1 MRLRN
6 NLQEAKAMVPNS
18 AQRNEACG
26 CSHSSRRSFLSD
38 SGMGF
43 TGLALGAMLQ
53 QDGVVRCAETPA
65 WSPPTG
71 KSQFPAKAKSVI
83 WIFLS
88 GGYSQLE
95 TFDPKPALNKYA
107 GKTFQETPFENPL
120 ESPVHDKR
128 SRSVI
133 AKVRDKYAKIFPLQ
147 VGWKKHGESGIE
159 VSDWF
164 PHLATCVDDMS
175 FVRNMWTTDND
186 HAAENQI
193 HTGRH
198 KLDETQPSVG
208 AWATYGLGSLNE
220 DLPQFLVLGGPTR
233 SDTRASFDSYYLGPK
248 YAGIP
253 LGVDAKNAM
262 LYGQRSADILPE
274 EQRKEF
280 ELAEGLNR
288 LAAVEY
294 PEDDA
299 VRARIRS
306 YELAFKMQTA
316 VPEAVDLASETQDIQ
331 QLYGLNNA
339 NTKVA
344 GERMLAARRLVERGV
359 RFVQVY
365 PSPYGVWDS
374 HKALRKNHA
383 TQTAKVDQPVAGL
396 LKDLKQRGLLD
407 DVLVVFCTEFGR
419 TPAVEERS
427 GGTDGRDHHPHGFT
441 VWFAGAGVKRGF
453 VHGATDELG
462 FHALG
467 GGHYVTDIHATVLH
481 LMGLDGRTLEV
492 PGRKRLDI
500 DHGSAIAEI
509 LS

>member
-1 MRLRN
+1 M
-6 NLQEAKAMVPNS
+6 
-18 AQRNEACG
+18 
-26 CSHSSRRSFLSD
+26 SREFLCRRTHRRTFLAD
-38 SGMGF
+38 CGMGF

-53 QDGVVRCAETPA
+53 REGLA
-65 WSPPTG
+65 SPDPQPHLPTG
-71 KSQFPAKAKSVI
+71 QPLVAPKAKSVI
-83 WIFLS
+83 WFFMN
-88 GGYSQLE
+88 GGASHVE
-95 TFDPKPALNKYA
+95 SFDPKPALNKYA
-107 GKTFQETPFENPL
+107 GMTFQETPFPNPL
-120 ESPVHDKR
+120 ESPLHDKR
-128 SRSVI
+128 SRAVI
-133 AKVRDKYAKIFPLQ
+133 EKVRDKYSKIFPLQ
-147 VGWKKHGESGIE
+147 VGWKKRGESGIE
-159 VSDWF
+159 VSDWL
-164 PHLATCVDDMS
+164 PHIGSCVDDMT

-208 AWATYGLGSLNE
+208 AWVTYGLGSLNE
-220 DLPQFLVLGGPTR
+220 NLPQFLVLGGPTR
-233 SDTRASFDSYYLGPK
+233 ADTRSSFGSYYLGPK
-248 YAGIP
+248 YGGIP
-253 LGVDAKNAM
+253 LAVDPKNP
-262 LYGQRSADILPE
+262 LPYGRRSPDILPD
-274 EQRKEF
+274 EQRNEF
-280 ELAEGLNR
+280 EFAGQLNR

-306 YELAFKMQTA
+306 YELAFRMQMA
-316 VPEAVDLASETQDIQ
+316 VPEAVNLSSETKEVQ
-331 QLYGLNNA
+331 QLYGLDNS

-374 HKALRKNHA
+374 HRSLKKNHA
-383 TQTAKVDQPVAGL
+383 AQTAKIDKPVAGL
-396 LKDLKQRGLLD
+396 LKDLKRRGLFD

-441 VWFAGAGVKRGF
+441 VFFAGAGVKRGY

-462 FHALG
+462 FHAIEP
-467 GGHYVTDIHATVLH
+467 GHYITDMHATVLH
-481 LMGLDGRTLEV
+481 LMGLDGRRLEV

-500 DHGSAIAEI
+500 DHGAPIQDI
-509 LS
+509 LT

>member
-1 MRLRN
+1 M
-6 NLQEAKAMVPNS
+6 S
-18 AQRNEACG
+18 ATLDVACNG
-26 CSHSSRRSFLSD
+26 HRRDFLSD
-38 SGMGF
+38 VGMGF

-53 QDGVVRCAETPA
+53 RDGISRDAGPA
-65 WSPPTG
+65 DSGQPLG
-71 KSQFPAKAKSVI
+71 QPAFAPKAKSVI
-83 WIFLS
+83 WVFLS

-107 GKTFQETPFENPL
+107 GMTFQETPFPNPL
-120 ESPVHDKR
+120 ESPLHDKR
-128 SRSVI
+128 SRAVI
-133 AKVRDKYAKIFPLQ
+133 EKVRDKYSKIFPLQ
-147 VGWKKHGESGIE
+147 VGWKKRGESGIE
-159 VSDWF
+159 VSDWL
-164 PHLATCVDDMS
+164 PHIGSCVDDMT

-208 AWATYGLGSLNE
+208 AWVTYGLGSLNE
-220 DLPQFLVLGGPTR
+220 NLPQFLVLGGPTR
-233 SDTRASFDSYYLGPK
+233 ADTRSSFGSYYLGPK
-248 YAGIP
+248 YGGIP
-253 LGVDAKNAM
+253 LAVDPKNP
-262 LYGQRSADILPE
+262 LPYGRRSPDILPD
-274 EQRKEF
+274 EQRNEF
-280 ELAEGLNR
+280 EFAGQLNR

-306 YELAFKMQTA
+306 YELAFRMQMA
-316 VPEAVDLASETQDIQ
+316 VPEAVNLSSETKEVQ
-331 QLYGLNNA
+331 QLYGLDNS

-374 HKALRKNHA
+374 HRSLKKNHA
-383 TQTAKVDQPVAGL
+383 AQTAKIDKPVAGL
-396 LKDLKQRGLLD
+396 LKDLKRRGLFD

-441 VWFAGAGVKRGF
+441 VFFAGAGVKRGY

-462 FHALG
+462 FHAIEP
-467 GGHYVTDIHATVLH
+467 GHYITDMHATVLH
-481 LMGLDGRTLEV
+481 LMGLDGRRLEV

-500 DHGSAIAEI
+500 DHGAPIQDI
-509 LS
+509 LT

>member
-1 MRLRN
+1 MN
-6 NLQEAKAMVPNS
+6 DHETCDCHATQHA
-18 AQRNEACG
+18 
-26 CSHSSRRSFLSD
+26 RRTFLSD
-38 SGMGF
+38 VGMGF
-43 TGLALGAMLQ
+43 TGLALGSMLM
-53 QDGVVRCAETPA
+53 QDGVTRAAEPEA

-71 KSQFPAKAKSVI
+71 QPMFAPKAKSVI

-107 GKTFQETPFENPL
+107 GKTFKETPFANPL
-120 ESPVHDKR
+120 ESPLHDKR
-128 SRSVI
+128 SRAVI
-133 AKVRDKYAKIFPLQ
+133 EQVRDKYSKIFPLQ

-159 VSDWF
+159 ISDWL
-164 PHLATCVDDMS
+164 PHIGSCADDIS

-198 KLDETQPSVG
+198 KLDEIQPSIG
-208 AWATYGLGSLNE
+208 AWATYGLGSLN
-220 DLPQFLVLGGPTR
+220 DNLPQFLVLGGPTR
-233 SDTRASFDSYYLGPK
+233 ADTRMSFGSYYLGQK
-248 YAGIP
+248 HAGIP
-253 LGVDAKNAM
+253 LAVDPKNSLA
-262 LYGQRSADILPE
+262 YGRRSADILPE
-274 EQRKEF
+274 EQRREF
-280 ELAEGLNR
+280 ELARKLNL

-306 YELAFKMQTA
+306 YELAFRMQTA
-316 VPEAVDLASETQDIQ
+316 VPEAVNLASETQEVQ
-331 QLYGLNNA
+331 QLYGLDNG

-344 GERMLAARRLVERGV
+344 GERLLAARRLVERGV

-374 HKALRKNHA
+374 HRALKKNHA
-383 TQTAKVDQPVAGL
+383 AQTSKIDKPVAGL
-396 LKDLKQRGLLD
+396 IKDLKRRGLFD
-407 DVLVVFCTEFGR
+407 DVLVAFCTEFGR

-441 VWFAGAGVKRGF
+441 VFFAGAGVKRGH

-462 FHALG
+462 FHAIEP
-467 GGHYVTDIHATVLH
+467 GHYVTDMHATVLH
-481 LMGLDGRTLEV
+481 LMGIDGRKLEV
-492 PGRKRLDI
+492 PGRKRLEI
-500 DHGSAIAEI
+500 DHGMPITGVMT
-509 LS
+509 